1 MHLEEIKTLKNAIIE
16 VSACKTHF
24 FLYTFDIHFSVYC
37 VWPWDEILKKKPRA
51 AKVQIAML
59 SAKTT

>member
-37 VWPWDEILKKKPRA
+37 VWPWDEILKKKA
-51 AKVQIAML
+51 
-59 SAKTT
+59 